1 MDLKLFSLE
10 AGVVSGLFLF
20 VQMVLKI
27 YRVGEVRLR
36 QGFGAIDTGA
46 ASLPEKL
53 VTRAVLL
60 LSFPASALT
69 NL

>member
-20 VQMVLKI
+20 VRMLFQMHGI
-27 YRVGEVRLR
+27 GRIRLR
-36 QGFGAIDTGA
+36 QGLGAMAAGA
-46 ASLPEKL
+46 ARLPK
-53 VTRAVLL
+53 
-60 LSFPASALT
+60 